1 MFGKYI
7 PCRDAAITKLDAKDI
22 MHDPSAYRLLACL
35 SVCMDDADGLSIFI
49 HELLAWLEVEYRVE
63 KKILLSLVTHVRSR
77 LMGCALAAWVSG
89 QKEGGKIQTC
99 INFFARPCTRPVLFS
114 DKGKCI

>member
-35 SVCMDDADGLSIFI
+35 SVCTMSMAYQYSFTNC
-49 HELLAWLEVEYRVE
+49 LLAWSEVGCRDEAA
-63 KKILLSLVTHVRSR
+63 LLV
-77 LMGCALAAWVSG
+77 MGA
-89 QKEGGKIQTC
+89 
-99 INFFARPCTRPVLFS
+99 N
-114 DKGKCI
+114 

>member
-35 SVCMDDADGLSIFI
+35 PVRMYGRCRWLINI
-49 HELLAWLEVEYRVE
+49 HSRTACLLAWLEVGCRDEAA
-63 KKILLSLVTHVRSR
+63 LLV
-77 LMGCALAAWVSG
+77 MGA
-89 QKEGGKIQTC
+89 
-99 INFFARPCTRPVLFS
+99 N
-114 DKGKCI
+114 